1 MVADLAV
8 GFLVVVL
15 VVLAVVLVALVVLAG
30 LAAGLAF
37 DALAAGLADLA
48 VVFVDFLAPRVT
60 PLALASLDAA
70 ALRREAVF
78 FLIKPFLA
86 ALSYS
91 DWSLE
96 RFSAEGSVLR
106 AFNAVL
112 MDFLISLLCSVRFT
126 VWRAAFL
133 ADLIIGMN
141 IPMG

>member
-1 MVADLAV
+1 MAADLAV

-15 VVLAVVLVALVVLAG
+15 VVLAVVLAALVVLAG

-91 DWSLE
+91 VWSLE
-96 RFSAEGSVLR
+96 RLSADGLLRKSLR
-106 AFNAVL
+106 AVL
-112 MDFLISLLCSVRFT
+112 IDFLISLLCSVRFT
-126 VWRAAFL
+126 AWRAAFL
-133 ADLIIGMN
+133 ADLIIGMYFP
-141 IPMG
+141 IG